1 MNRSIGTTT
10 AWWSALLPVFVGAA
24 LSACAGETPASP
36 SGLPEGAPLPSTI
49 IEAAAS
55 GAQLSVTPR
64 RLRLKCN
71 QGFPCGAQVVV
82 TSSSPV
88 TLNYFLNGE
97 FIINFGATSCP
108 QSGILSGSC
117 TIGVQVGTT
126 EFPGRRSA
134 TLTISESTFGTSRTV
149 RLAARVS

>member
-36 SGLPEGAPLPSTI
+36 SALPEDTPRPSAI
-49 IEAAAS
+49 IAAAAS
-55 GAQLSVTPR
+55 GSQLSVTPR
-64 RLRLKCN
+64 RIRLKCN
-71 QGFPCGAQVVV
+71 QGFGCDAQVVV

-88 TLNYFLNGE
+88 TLNYFLNGD